1 MNALDSSML
10 AQHKITHY
18 KLSPV
23 EQAYLVGQHDAGKS
37 FGQVSQETGVPKSIV
52 TDSIKNTNE

>member
-1 MNALDSSML
+1 ML